1 MVSKKNDPK
10 DIPLWNNVPY
20 GKKLGNNLKTTSDD
34 IEQQVKA
41 IGKFNYNVPISEG
54 HLGMNNRGNVIS
66 MATSEE
72 YSNKLDEVIRKYNL
86 RNDVIAKGLK
96 TKTETVSKHR
106 HGKSPITWEMAQK
119 YQTYFIKHHNIMVD
133 SFLLLTAR
141 QDDSDLCSPT
151 LQPGKIEIVGQYLQD
166 QYTVEL
172 FPSDQK
178 KIYLQS
184 SMYNHFTFK
193 SAQHWGLVG
202 FIYVNKNNDSKAF
215 TGDLETFFVE
225 DYHYWVCLKSP
236 LMRNYVHKSC
246 LGNFTICKVKDTGD
260 IVVGHLYE
268 RPKRTRQAPQTYE
281 IIDPLFSVDGGF
293 VNPKID
299 FSSVELE
306 WATPIL
312 SALVNASASGLGII
326 EEEDDVRMFD

>member
-1 MVSKKNDPK
+1 MVSKKNDPTN
-10 DIPLWNNVPY
+10 IPLWNNVPY
-20 GKKLGNNLKTTSDD
+20 GKKLGNNKKATSND
-34 IEQQVKA
+34 IEQQVNA
-41 IGKFNYNVPISEG
+41 INKFKYNVPMSEG
-54 HLGMNNRGNVIS
+54 HLGGLGGDNVIN
-66 MATSEE
+66 MGTPEE
-72 YSNKLDEVIRKYNL
+72 YTNALDEVIRKYNL
-86 RNDVIAKGLK
+86 RNDVIAKAIK

-119 YQTYFIKHHNIMVD
+119 YQTYFIKDHNIMVD

-141 QDDSDLCSPT
+141 LDDSDLCTPT
-151 LQPGKIEIVGQYLQD
+151 LTPGKIEVVGQYLQD
-166 QYTVEL
+166 QYSVEL

-184 SMYNHFTFK
+184 SMYNHFTFR
-193 SAQHWGLVG
+193 SAQHWGIVA

-236 LMRNYVHKSC
+236 LLRKYVHKSC
-246 LGNFTICKVKDTGD
+246 LGNFSVCKVKDTSE

-293 VNPKID
+293 VDPKID
-299 FSSVELE
+299 LSSVELE

-312 SALVNASASGLGII
+312 SALVNALGSGLGIY